1 MTQIAPTQT
10 QQSPVMTEEQVLEY
24 LDVLE
29 RTVETTNRMLPHI
42 KGDND
47 RQMLVR
53 DAEVLSE
60 IRVKIWRQ
68 FQGAFVDVVN

>member
-1 MTQIAPTQT
+1 MTETSTAQAAP
-10 QQSPVMTEEQVLEY
+10 SPVMTEDQVLEY

-42 KGDND
+42 EGDDN
-47 RQMLVR
+47 RQMLIR

-68 FQGAFVDVVN
+68 FQGAFVDVIN